1 MRFKEFMTEGLA
13 DMFTSKPKVDW
24 NKRAKELFAQGMDEQ
39 KVRAQLLKEGCPLG
53 QVDKYVQGGQ
63 LEESATAGATSAGA
77 IGTVVSP
84 HLAIG
89 KSRHSKSYSGS
100 PGKSGTKSP
109 KPPKIVQRKKK
120 NGTATN
126 ALDMKGNIFGG
137 GSAIKR

>member
-1 MRFKEFMTEGLA
+1 MRANEFLNEAT
-13 DMFTSKPKVDW
+13 TNW
-24 NKRAKELFAQGMDEQ
+24 NARAKQLLAQGMSEQ
-39 KVRAQLLKEGCPLG
+39 QVAQQLIKEGCPPR
-53 QVDKYVQGGQ
+53 QAPVYVQGAQ

-100 PGKSGTKSP
+100 PGKSGTRSP

-120 NGTATN
+120 NGTAVN

-137 GSAIKR
+137 GKAIKR